1 MRIRIWTATVLL
13 VGCLTAAPAPAAP
26 APAPEDAPPAAPKEG
41 PPRSESAPVLRAT
54 LAGLASR
61 SRTERLGALRD
72 LGGLLSIDPQV
83 GLQALPRLRETLRL
97 RGPLE
102 RARTLE
108 LLVRIPDPD
117 ARALW
122 LERLDPAVE
131 PHHVPLLAAARATR
145 QVPEDRDVLRLL
157 LAALRSKRATPARR
171 ALLLEA
177 LGALDSPVAALL
189 LTRPRAGEHWVE
201 ASARA
206 LALGRRASPRS
217 IPPLL
222 ALLEHEQL
230 APRIHAWEAL
240 VRLTQRGFAAA
251 PKPWKAWWA
260 KQDPTRL
267 PAKPSPPKA
276 GERYAAP
283 RPVHVPHYYDLPIPR
298 PGSKVV
304 FCIDASQSM
313 YGEGI
318 EQARRELGK
327 TLMDM
332 PSTHSFEIIVFN
344 EKVMPWAGRLVP
356 AHPVLK
362 HTAIER
368 LAEIEPTSYTNL
380 YGAVELA
387 FRYAGRGSRAPTEPP
402 VKLDAIFL
410 LSDGAPNRG
419 QYRNHDRVVK
429 HIARMSRRD
438 IPVHT
443 IGAGEEVFPLLQ
455 AIADAT
461 GGSFVDAFE

>member
-1 MRIRIWTATVLL
+1 MRTRLWTAALL
-13 VGCLTAAPAPAAP
+13 LGACLAAPAGAAP
-26 APAPEDAPPAAPKEG
+26 DDAPKTA
-41 PPRSESAPVLRAT
+41 PRSITERVLRET
-54 LAGLASR
+54 LADLASR
-61 SRTERLGALRD
+61 SRAQRLAALRD
-72 LGGLLSIDPQV
+72 LGGLMSIDPRV
-83 GLQALPRLRETLRL
+83 GVAALPRLKSTLRL
-97 RGPLE
+97 RGPEE
-102 RARTLE
+102 RARVLE
-108 LLVRIPDPD
+108 LLVRVPDRA

-122 LERLDPAVE
+122 LARLDPAVE
-131 PHHVPLLAAARATR
+131 THHEPLLAAARATR
-145 QVPEDRDVLRLL
+145 QVPSDRDVLRLL

-177 LGALDSPVAALL
+177 LSYMESPAAALL

-206 LALGRRASPRS
+206 LGLGRRPSPAS
-217 IPPLL
+217 IAPLL
-222 ALLEHEQL
+222 ALLDHEQL
-230 APRIHAWEAL
+230 APRIHAWESL
-240 VRLTQRGFAAA
+240 VRLTHRSFAAVA
-251 PKPWKAWWA
+251 KPWKAWWA
-260 KQDPTRL
+260 EQDRTRL

-276 GERYAAP
+276 GARYAAP
-283 RPVHVPHYYDLPIPR
+283 KPVHIPHYYDLPIPR
-298 PGSKVV
+298 PGSNVV

-313 YGEGI
+313 YGDGI
-318 EQARRELGK
+318 DQARRELGK
-327 TLMDM
+327 TLMDL
-332 PSTHSFEIIVFN
+332 PSTHAFEIIVFN
-344 EKVMPWAGRLVP
+344 EKVLPWAGRLVP

-362 HTAIER
+362 HLAIEH
-368 LAEIEPTSYTNL
+368 LATIEPTSYTNL
-380 YGAVELA
+380 YGAVEMA

-419 QYRNHDRVVK
+419 QYRNHERVVK
-429 HIARMSRRD
+429 HIARMSKRD